1 MSVSVKTYTNRY
13 LVIAILAIIAIWA
26 LLFYAVLMDEV
37 YDNIDDGLK
46 NQKIEII
53 REAYDN
59 PEIIVDTKEF
69 GINQFRI
76 LPASPSTFS
85 DKNRF
90 SNEKFYMPYD
100 EEEEPYRVLR
110 TGFYSRSGKPYDLEI
125 RTSTVE
131 EDDFLINLA
140 FSLSVLYIVIALSI
154 MLINYLVLGKALKP
168 FGLILTQLRN
178 YRFGNIRSFTPVNS
192 QVKEFADLEKHII
205 HMIDR
210 NEQIFEQQKRFI
222 ENASHE
228 LQTPLT
234 VTISKLDLL
243 MHDEFLGEES
253 LSKIAEAKQSLLRM
267 VGLNRSLLMLSRIEN
282 RQYHNVEILNFNKLI
297 KNLLDDLS
305 DLIQFKE
312 LKLELIE
319 KGEFET
325 PYNADLALILIS
337 NLLRNAIKYNIKGGV
352 LRIHIGSDSID
363 IGNTSTGEALNPK
376 YIFERFH
383 KGTQDSQS
391 NGLGL
396 SIVKS
401 IVDNYPSITVSYSYE
416 ADLHVF
422 IISRKSF

>member
-13 LVIAILAIIAIWA
+13 LVTAILVIMAIWA

-37 YDNIDDGLK
+37 YDNIDDGMK

-59 PEIIVDTKEF
+59 PEIIINTKEY

-76 LPASPSTFS
+76 LPANPATFS
-85 DKNRF
+85 DKNHF
-90 SNEKFYMPYD
+90 SNEMFYMPYD
-100 EEEEPYRVLR
+100 EEDEPYRVLR
-110 TGFYSRSGKPYDLEI
+110 TGFYTRSGIPYDLEI

-140 FSLSVLYIVIALSI
+140 FSLLVLYIVIALSI
-154 MLINYLVLGKALKP
+154 MLVNYIVLAKALQP
-168 FGLILTQLRN
+168 FERILVGLRN

-192 QVKEFADLEKHII
+192 KVKEFADLDSHII

-210 NEQIFEQQKRFI
+210 NEQIFEQQKRFL

-243 MHDEFLGEES
+243 MNDERLGGDS

-282 RQYHNVEILNFNKLI
+282 KQYHYVETVSFNKLV
-297 KNLLDDLS
+297 KHLLDDLS
-305 DLIQFKE
+305 DLIQFKNLE
-312 LKLELIE
+312 LELIE
-319 KGEFET
+319 KGEFAT
-325 PYNADLALILIS
+325 PYNADLARILIS
-337 NLLRNAIKYNIKGGV
+337 NLLRNAIKYNINEGV
-352 LRIHIGSDSID
+352 LRIQIGNDSID

-383 KGTQDSQS
+383 KGAQNSHS

-401 IVDNYPSITVSYSYE
+401 IVDNYPAVTVSYSYE
-416 ADLHVF
+416 AYLHVF
-422 IISRKSF
+422 TISQKSF

>member
-13 LVIAILAIIAIWA
+13 LVIAILAIMAIWA

-59 PEIIVDTKEF
+59 PEIIEETKEF

-76 LPASPSTFS
+76 LPATPSEFT

-100 EEEEPYRVLR
+100 EEEEPYRVLH
-110 TGFYSRSGKPYDLEI
+110 TGFYTRSGSTYELEI

-140 FSLSVLYIVIALSI
+140 FSLSVLYVVIALSI
-154 MLINYLVLGKALKP
+154 MLINYFVLAKALQP
-168 FGLILTQLRN
+168 FELIINGLRN
-178 YRFGNIRSFTPVNS
+178 YRFGNVRSFTPVNS
-192 QVKEFADLEKHII
+192 QVKEFDDLEKHIM

-234 VTISKLDLL
+234 VTINKFDLL
-243 MHDEFLGEES
+243 MNDERLDEDP
-253 LSKIAEAKQSLLRM
+253 LSKIVEAKESLLRM

-282 RQYHNVEILNFNKLI
+282 RQYHHVETVTFNKLM
-297 KNLLDDLS
+297 KGLLEDLS
-305 DLIQFKE
+305 DLIQFKGLE
-312 LKLELIE
+312 LELIE
-319 KGEFET
+319 KGEFISS
-325 PYNADLALILIS
+325 YNADLALVLIS

-352 LRIHIGSDSID
+352 VRIHIQKDSID
-363 IGNTSTGEALNPK
+363 IGNTSTGEALNPE
-376 YIFERFH
+376 YIFDRFH
-383 KGTQDSQS
+383 KGSQDSQS

-401 IVDNYPSITVSYSYE
+401 IVDNYPAITVSYSYE
-416 ADLHVF
+416 TYMHVF
-422 IISRKSF
+422 RISHKSF